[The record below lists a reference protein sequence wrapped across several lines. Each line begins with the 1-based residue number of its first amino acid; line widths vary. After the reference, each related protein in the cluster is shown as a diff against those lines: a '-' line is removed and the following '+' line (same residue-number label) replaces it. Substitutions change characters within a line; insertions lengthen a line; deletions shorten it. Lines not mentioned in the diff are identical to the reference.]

1 MKINDH
7 GNKSNNDR
15 DFIIH
20 KACAERWWSHLS
32 PMQRILA
39 HEVGKMMEQVTENKR
54 IEIRKELE
62 RSERGSFILKKPE
75 DGCVSAIML
84 PEPSPKYGISADAR
98 ECEWRIAS

>member
-7 GNKSNNDR
+7 GTNNDR
-15 DFIIH
+15 DLVIH
-20 KACAERWWSHLS
+20 KACAEQWWSRLS

-62 RSERGSFILKKPE
+62 RIRARFIHILKKPE

-84 PEPSPKYGISADAR
+84 PEPSPKY
-98 ECEWRIAS
+98 WN